1 MAQYDDAAKHLM
13 LRNADTLLPYLLDA
27 PDVKVLKR
35 LDTEQPTLKT
45 HHADSTWEVSIDGE
59 ESISHLEVQTHTSRE
74 PMQFRLAGYHG
85 FLIAAHKKPV
95 RCTVLYL
102 HPRAGRNDPGGYGY
116 EWNGTPCYLL
126 SYRVLRLREI
136 DGASVLALQA
146 PGLMPLTPLM
156 QPPENMSAERWLKEC
171 IDATHSLS
179 VSVEHR
185 HDLLALLGVFG
196 KLGYDEELLM
206 SSLTEDMV
214 KDSLFWQ
221 RYFEPAVEQA
231 REQALEQAQEQA
243 REQAREQ
250 AQQAREQAQQ
260 AREQAQEQAR
270 EQAQQAREQAQQARE
285 QGLRQG
291 RGQGERDAT
300 IRAILSFLEARFQ
313 TPGVRSLKPLLEMID
328 DMERLEQLAPAAA
341 QAESLEMFLEALNE

>member
-13 LRNADTLLPYLLDA
+13 LRNADTLLPYLLEA

-196 KLGYDEELLM
+196 KLGYDEELIM

-231 REQALEQAQEQA
+231 REQALEQA

-260 AREQAQEQAR
+260 AREQG
-270 EQAQQAREQAQQARE
+270 RE